1 MARAHTTTL
10 LREDD
15 GSIVCRTVLPGGLR
29 IVTQAV
35 PGVRSA
41 AFGVWVTA
49 GSRDET
55 PAQHGSAHF
64 LEHLLF
70 KGTSKRSALEI
81 SSMVEAVGGD
91 LNAFTGKELT
101 CYHAKVL
108 DRDLPLAI
116 DVVCDVVTDALLR
129 SADIDDERGVIL
141 EEIAMY
147 EDDPSDLIHDEF
159 ASLVY
164 GQTPLGR
171 PILGTTD
178 SIRGL
183 TRSTIRNFYTKHYQ
197 PSGMVVSAAGNVDHA
212 DVVKRVRAAF
222 DPYLDAEAVPKPV
235 RTSQSTPVMKTGIS
249 LNTRPTEQ
257 ANLLLGVP
265 GLARGDERRYAR
277 AVLTTAFGGGMS
289 SRLFQEVREKRGLA
303 YSVYAFSQ
311 GFSDSGMV
319 GLYAGCL
326 PAKVPTVLE
335 VFQEQIDAVVQHG
348 LTDDEVSRGKGQVR
362 GATVL
367 GQEDTSARMNR
378 IAKAELQGEEL
389 VSIDQLLERVDEV
402 TPDAVHAVA
411 AELLSQK
418 SSLAVIGPFEDA
430 SGFGFKE

>member
-29 IVTQAV
+29 VITQQV

-70 KGTSKRSALEI
+70 KGTTKRSALQI
-81 SSMVEAVGGD
+81 SSMVDAVGGD

-101 CYHAKVL
+101 CYHAKAL
-108 DRDLPLAI
+108 DRDLPMII

-129 SADIDDERGVIL
+129 NADIEDERGVIL

-147 EDDPSDLIHDEF
+147 EDDPSDLVHDDF
-159 ASLVY
+159 ASLMY
-164 GQTPLGR
+164 GDSPLGR

-178 SIRGL
+178 SIQRLGR
-183 TRSTIRNFYTKHYQ
+183 THVKNFYRKHYQ
-197 PSGMVVSAAGNVDHA
+197 PSSMVVAAAGNVDHG

-222 DPYLDAEAVPKPV
+222 APFLDAGAEPKPL
-235 RTSQSTPVMKTGIS
+235 RSASTRPAVKSGIT
-249 LNTRPTEQ
+249 LNSRPTEQ
-257 ANLLLGVP
+257 ANLVLGVP
-265 GLARGDERRYAR
+265 GLPRGDERRYAM
-277 AVLTTAFGGGMS
+277 AVMTTALGGGMS
-289 SRLFQEVREKRGLA
+289 SRIFQEVREKRGLA

-311 GFSDSGMV
+311 GFTDSGML

-326 PAKVPTVLE
+326 PSKVPLVLE
-335 VFQEQIDAVVQHG
+335 IFQEQLADVVRHG
-348 LTDDEVSRGKGQVR
+348 LTADEVQRGKGQVS
-362 GATVL
+362 GSMVL
-367 GQEDTSARMNR
+367 GQEDTGARMHR
-378 IAKAELQGEEL
+378 IAKSELQGEPL
-389 VSIDQLLERVDEV
+389 LSIDQLLSQVDDV
-402 TPDAVHAVA
+402 TSAQVHEVA
-411 AELLSQK
+411 AELFTAAP
-418 SSLAVIGPFEDA
+418 SLAVIGPFDDTA
-430 SGFGFKE
+430 AFALSH

>member
-29 IVTQAV
+29 IITQAV

-41 AFGVWVTA
+41 AFGIWVTA

-108 DRDLPLAI
+108 DRDLPMAI

-129 SADIDDERGVIL
+129 SSDIDDERGVIL

-147 EDDPSDLIHDEF
+147 EDDPSDLIHDDF
-159 ASLVY
+159 ASLIY

-183 TRSTIRNFYTKHYQ
+183 TRSTIRSFYKKHYQ

-222 DPYLDAEAVPKPV
+222 DPYLDADAKQKPV

-265 GLARGDERRYAR
+265 GLARGDERRYAM
-277 AVLTTAFGGGMS
+277 AVLTTAFGGAMRS
-289 SRLFQEVREKRGLA
+289 SLFQEIREKRGPA

-311 GFSDSGMV
+311 GFSDSGLV

-335 VFQEQIDAVVQHG
+335 VFQEQIDSVVQHG
-348 LTDDEVSRGKGQVR
+348 FSADEVSRGKGQVR

-430 SGFGFKE
+430 SVFGFKE

>member
-1 MARAHTTTL
+1 MARAQTSTL

-29 IVTQAV
+29 IVTQQV

-70 KGTSKRSALEI
+70 KGTSRRSALEI
-81 SSMVEAVGGD
+81 SSMVDSVGGD

-108 DRDLPLAI
+108 DRDLPMAI

-129 SADIDDERGVIL
+129 AADIDDERGVIL

-147 EDDPSDLIHDEF
+147 EDDPSDLIHDDF
-159 ASLVY
+159 AMLLY
-164 GQTPLGR
+164 GDTPLGR

-178 SIRGL
+178 SIKQL
-183 TRSTIRNFYTKHYQ
+183 SRSTIRGFYKKHYQ

-212 DVVKRVRAAF
+212 DVVKKVRAAF
-222 DPYLDAEAVPKPV
+222 APFLDADAVQKPL
-235 RTSQSTPVMKTGIS
+235 RSSKSKPAMHTGVV
-249 LNTRPTEQ
+249 LNSRPTEQ
-257 ANLLLGVP
+257 ANLLLGFP
-265 GLARGDERRYAR
+265 GLARGDERRYAL

-289 SRLFQEVREKRGLA
+289 SRLFQEIREKRGLA

-311 GFSDSGMV
+311 GFSDSGMI

-335 VFQEQIDAVVQHG
+335 VFQEQIQAVVHHG
-348 LTDDEVSRGKGQVR
+348 LTADEVARGKGQVR
-362 GATVL
+362 GGTVL

-389 VSIDQLLERVDEV
+389 PSIDQLLERVDAV
-402 TPDAVHAVA
+402 TPEAVHAVA
-411 AELLSQK
+411 AELLATQA
-418 SSLAVIGPFEDA
+418 SLAVIGPFEDA
-430 SGFGFKE
+430 SVFRINE